1 MLHESTSL
9 QLCLETGEA
18 VSLVHAKDC
27 DLQCVDGM
35 IWVTEE
41 KGGED
46 IVLKPGDR
54 HHVASEG
61 RVVVQSLAPEGG
73 AHCRLGL
80 AMRRSWFGNLVAR
93 CLPDLNLS
101 HHNLRLVIPRLE
113 IL

>member
-1 MLHESTSL
+1 MLSESTSL

-27 DLQCVDGM
+27 DLQCVDGT

-41 KGGED
+41 QGGED
-46 IVLKPGDR
+46 IVLKPGEC
-54 HHVASEG
+54 HHVAGEG

-73 AHCRLGL
+73 AHCRLQL
-80 AMRRSWFGNLVAR
+80 AMRRGWLSSLLRHW
-93 CLPDLNLS
+93 LPEPSLS
-101 HHNLRLVIPRLE
+101 RHHLRLVFPRLE